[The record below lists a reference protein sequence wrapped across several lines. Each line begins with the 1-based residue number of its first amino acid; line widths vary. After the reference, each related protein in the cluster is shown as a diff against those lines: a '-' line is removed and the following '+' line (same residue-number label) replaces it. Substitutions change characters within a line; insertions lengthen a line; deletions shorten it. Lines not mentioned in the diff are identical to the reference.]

1 MADFLGRLAERAL
14 GSALTAQPMITA
26 MFAPGQAMVVDGSP
40 GFASESEAESDAG
53 EQTTAFTSP
62 TRPTS
67 SQPPRLPPTLV
78 TRGNLPVGGAR
89 PAVKNMAEAPRQRV
103 LSDTT
108 GQVELPASP
117 RSATFTA
124 SSQGPTRSVYA
135 TSSQVQPL
143 KGQGAGTQSTQ
154 VLGALPQQVKGRG
167 ARSSS
172 VQGHGIDMQSA
183 EAWEGQVD
191 VPIPRAGRGI
201 PSSMQPGIPAEV
213 WKGQADV
220 PIARGGRD
228 ISSSIQPGVAKV
240 WSPVVRSSQGLAPR
254 RGNSNPQADTHF
266 ESTEQIVVSQRE
278 EAPGPTSSPSTISV
292 TIGRI
297 EVRATPALPARA
309 QSQRQASPVM
319 SLDQYLHQRA
329 KGGGR

>member
-14 GSALTAQPMITA
+14 GSAPTVQPMIA
-26 MFAPGQAMVVDGSP
+26 PMFAPSQVLARDDPP
-40 GFASESEAESDAG
+40 GLMLESGAESDAG
-53 EQTTAFTSP
+53 EQADAFTSA
-62 TRPTS
+62 TRSTS
-67 SQPPRLPPTLV
+67 SQPQRLPPTLV
-78 TRGNLPVGGAR
+78 TPGNLAVGGAM
-89 PAVKNMAEAPRQRV
+89 PALNNMAEAPRQRV
-103 LSDTT
+103 LSDTP

-117 RSATFTA
+117 RSATFTT
-124 SSQGPTRSVYA
+124 SEQGPTRSTPG

-143 KGQGAGTQSTQ
+143 QEQGTRTQSTYL
-154 VLGALPQQVKGRG
+154 LGALPPQQVRRHAARISLEEMHG
-167 ARSSS
+167 A
-172 VQGHGIDMQSA
+172 GMQSA
-183 EAWEGQVD
+183 QAWE
-191 VPIPRAGRGI
+191 A
-201 PSSMQPGIPAEV
+201 
-213 WKGQADV
+213 QADA
-220 PIARGGRD
+220 PISRAGRD
-228 ISSSIQPGVAKV
+228 ISSSVQPGVPKV
-240 WSPVVRSSQGLAPR
+240 WSPVLLSRAGRDISNSVQPGVPEVWSAVLQPAQRPAPR
-254 RGNSNPQADTHF
+254 RGVPRPQADAHF